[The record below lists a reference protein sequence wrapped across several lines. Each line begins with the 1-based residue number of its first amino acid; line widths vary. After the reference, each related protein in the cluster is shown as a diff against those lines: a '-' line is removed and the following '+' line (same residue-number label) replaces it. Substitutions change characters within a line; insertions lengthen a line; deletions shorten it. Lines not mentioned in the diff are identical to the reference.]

1 VDRTFNADAFTAV
14 RQNAAPGRAYF
25 GLREECRQFPHQIAF
40 FCFVGD
46 AFISF
51 SCLLAAFWLR
61 FDTPL
66 RDFGVQEPAMALSHY
81 SHYIILGWVSLL
93 IVLAQKQMYEGSCL
107 LHRRSSLKQ
116 ICVACLVWGA
126 GFLGVSL
133 FFKFQPPLSRGYA
146 TFATLTTMAG
156 LYTWRRLFYSY
167 LRLETIT
174 GKRRQRILVVGW
186 TTYAQRLKDLIANDP
201 SHPYE
206 VVCCVP
212 TPDGTFQQEPPQGI
226 QRFDSYGQIRDLL
239 DSVAPD
245 MVLVADINLPVKH
258 WEELVSLCEKE
269 LVQFKVVPSYF
280 SILVSGL
287 SLETI
292 SGIPILGISNL
303 PLDRM
308 FNKLVKRL
316 VDIVGAI
323 VGLLLSAPLVGIF
336 GALVYC
342 ESPGPI
348 LYRQRRLGRN
358 GKTFD
363 MLKIRSM
370 RLDAEKDGKVGW
382 SIINDPR
389 RLRIGAVM
397 RRWNIDEIPQ
407 FWNVLKGD
415 MSLVGPRP
423 ERPELIQN
431 FKHEIPHYN
440 ARHTVKPGI
449 TGWSQVNGLRG
460 DTDLAERI
468 SYDLYYVEHWN
479 LLFDFRTMFLTF
491 FKNRNAH

>member
-1 VDRTFNADAFTAV
+1 
-14 RQNAAPGRAYF
+14 
-25 GLREECRQFPHQIAF
+25 ECRQFPHRIAF
-40 FCFVGD
+40 FCFLGD

-66 RDFGVQEPAMALSHY
+66 RDFGVREPAMALTRY
-81 SHYIILGWVSLL
+81 SHYIILGWVALL
-93 IVLAQKQMYEGSCL
+93 VVLAQKQMYESSYL
-107 LHRRSSLKQ
+107 LRRRSSFKQ
-116 ICVACLVWGA
+116 IFAACLVWGA

-133 FFKFQPPLSRGYA
+133 FFKFQPPLSRGYG
-146 TFATLTTMAG
+146 TFATLTTMIG

-167 LRLETIT
+167 LCRESIIA
-174 GKRRQRILVVGW
+174 KRRQRILVVGW
-186 TTYAQRLKDLIANDP
+186 TTYAQRLKDLIAHDP

-206 VVCCVP
+206 LVCCVP
-212 TPDGTFQQEPPQGI
+212 TPAGNFQQEPSQDV
-226 QRFDSYGQIRDLL
+226 QRFDSYAEIRHLL
-239 DSVAPD
+239 NTLALDI
-245 MVLVADINLPVKH
+245 VLVADINLHVKQ
-258 WEELVSLCEKE
+258 WEELASLCEKE
-269 LVQFKVVPSYF
+269 LIQFKLVPSYF

-287 SLETI
+287 CLESI

-308 FNKLVKRL
+308 FNKVVKRL

-323 VGLLLSAPLVGIF
+323 AGLVLSAPLVAIF
-336 GALVYC
+336 GALVYL

-370 RLDAEKDGKVGW
+370 RLDAEKNGKVGW
-382 SIINDPR
+382 SIKDDPR
-389 RLRIGAVM
+389 RLRIGASM
-397 RRWNIDEIPQ
+397 RKWNIDETPQ

-468 SYDLYYVEHWN
+468 NYDLYYVEHWN
-479 LLFDFRTMFLTF
+479 LLFDFRTMLLTF
-491 FKNRNAH
+491 FRNRNAH